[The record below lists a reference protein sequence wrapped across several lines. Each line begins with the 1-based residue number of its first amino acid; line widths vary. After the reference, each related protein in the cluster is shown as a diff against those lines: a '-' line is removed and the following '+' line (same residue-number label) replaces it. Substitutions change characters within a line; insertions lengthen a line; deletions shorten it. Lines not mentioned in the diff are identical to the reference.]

1 MGTVLAEVQRQPS
14 GDIGFESEADA
25 VRDVTHVAPAWKPVP
40 GPEGNPL
47 AARPHPPEDVLLASL
62 IVVLAVHHRQ
72 PERGGACGEVHVLDV
87 ELVVFVVTGQL
98 PAVRIPLATHWGV
111 LVDRYRVRL
120 PALVQ
125 RPEGAV
131 DVDARDHDQ
140 PDTRRQRGER
150 YLGVGAGEGAAVEGR
165 LRAKAGEHSGMFAQT
180 PAVSVQVLDG
190 GHVVRFE
197 HAARPERHGRQTR
210 APRPRPDR

>member
-1 MGTVLAEVQRQPS
+1 MGAVLAEVRTQPA
-14 GDIGFESEADA
+14 GDVRFKSEPDA
-25 VRDVTHVAPAWKPVP
+25 ARDVTHVAPAWKPVA
-40 GPEGNPL
+40 GPERNPL
-47 AARPHPPEDVLLASL
+47 AARPHPPEDVLLAPL

-72 PERGGACGEVHVLDV
+72 AERGGVCSEVHVLDV

-98 PAVRIPLATHWGV
+98 SAVRIPLASHWGV

-120 PALVQ
+120 AALVP

-150 YLGVGAGEGAAVEGR
+150 
-165 LRAKAGEHSGMFAQT
+165 
-180 PAVSVQVLDG
+180 
-190 GHVVRFE
+190 
-197 HAARPERHGRQTR
+197 
-210 APRPRPDR
+210 